1 MSTLLRFSD
10 IKYNIKAGVSSTNS
24 VMGHFYS
31 LLFCIHILYKKKTKI
46 EISISQFTKLWNI
59 NASSQIYFVNLLK
72 LFLYQHIEMCLLKWY
87 YFDYSRRLSLINA
100 VLFAVTLMWKIRTR
114 HYDSHVTTGV
124 NNAVLPR
131 RWRFRFRARLFRIH
145 LNRN

>member
-31 LLFCIHILYKKKTKI
+31 LLFCIHILYKKTKI
-46 EISISQFTKLWNI
+46 KISISQFTKLWNI

-72 LFLYQHIEMCLLKWY
+72 LFLYQHIERCLLKWSY
-87 YFDYSRRLSLINA
+87 SDYSRRLSLINA

-124 NNAVLPR
+124 NNAIFPR